1 MSLSPPEVIR
11 ESCRCS
17 AINSMELNQKLKL
30 KQRNATNATNQKLK
44 LKLKPTKNELNLTLP
59 VPSKKHPLCN
69 VTQTRIEVHCRFR
82 EFFLSLK
89 LFLPPSIE
97 LVGTRFL

>member
-30 KQRNATNATNQKLK
+30 KQRNATNAT
-44 LKLKPTKNELNLTLP
+44 
-59 VPSKKHPLCN
+59 
-69 VTQTRIEVHCRFR
+69 VHCRFR